1 VTAHENDGVPPEFA
15 AASAEL
21 AAGPMRSDLRV
32 RSITS
37 PTGIAPYS
45 VAFAAEVLPL
55 DADDTSAHGAGRFV
69 YLYDPEGQDGWGG
82 TSRVVCFAQA
92 PLEGDISTDPFL
104 ADVAWSWLTDALASR
119 EVEYSRASGTAT
131 RILAKGFGELAGEQD
146 TAHVE
151 LRASWSP
158 APGHIGGHIEAWG
171 ELLAMLAGLP
181 PREGATSLDARRR
194 ERG

>member
-1 VTAHENDGVPPEFA
+1 MSGTENDGVPPEFV
-15 AASAEL
+15 AASSQL
-21 AAGPMRSDLRV
+21 AAVPMRSDLRV
-32 RSITS
+32 RSIAS
-37 PTGIAPYS
+37 PGGIAPYS
-45 VAFAAEVLPL
+45 VAFAADVLPL
-55 DADDTSAHGAGRFV
+55 DTDDTSAHGAGRFV
-69 YLYDPEGQDGWGG
+69 YLFDPDGQDGWGG

-92 PLEGDISTDPFL
+92 PLDGDISTDPFL
-104 ADVAWSWLTDALASR
+104 ADVAWSWLMDALSSR
-119 EVEYSRASGTAT
+119 EVKYSRASGTAT

-158 APGHIGGHIEAWG
+158 TSGSIGDHFQAWG

-181 PREGATSLDARRR
+181 PRDGTTSLDARRR